1 LGLYDPM
8 GAAPAFSVIG
18 ASNTAGGAGDTED
31 ARYNTALQYRLN
43 IGQFRLATLHQFG
56 GYEQGN
62 GSNGAYEAQVGA
74 DIGGFSFDV
83 TYAKVRDAVSLSN
96 YAVSPL
102 PAGVSIDDLKATLSN
117 NTAAAIVTK
126 YKYGDLQVYGGFEYL
141 TFQNPSDAYKG
152 GFTSLGGYTVLPGAV
167 DSTAYTN
174 TKILRIFW
182 TGAKYA
188 IQEDLDVAAG
198 YYHYFQNGYNTNPC
212 TEGGLSASS
221 CAGTLNAVFV
231 MIDYRPKKRLDV
243 YAGVMWSQVAG
254 GLASGYLNHENIGP
268 TVGMRLQF

>member
-1 LGLYDPM
+1 MAIFSCLEASNISPFRT
-8 GAAPAFSVIG
+8 PAILIG
-18 ASNTAGGAGDTED
+18 AG
-31 ARYNTALQYRLN
+31 
-43 IGQFRLATLHQFG
+43 FWTLG
-56 GYEQGN
+56 CC
-62 GSNGAYEAQVGA
+62 
-74 DIGGFSFDV
+74 
-83 TYAKVRDAVSLSN
+83 
-96 YAVSPL
+96 
-102 PAGVSIDDLKATLSN
+102 
-117 NTAAAIVTK
+117 
-126 YKYGDLQVYGGFEYL
+126 
-141 TFQNPSDAYKG
+141 
-152 GFTSLGGYTVLPGAV
+152 TVLPGAV

-174 TKILRIFW
+174 AKILRIFW

-198 YYHYFQNGYNTNPC
+198 YYHYFQNDYNTKPC